1 MKKSNNFVSYIY
13 DVQIFLRQRTLQS
26 QEQQRLHVT

>member
-13 DVQIFLRQRTLQS
+13 DVQIFLRQRNLQS